1 MITEVDIAYARIM
14 LLGPAGVGK
23 TSLVRGLK
31 KLPFIRKSTSTQVAD
46 VRPISYSWATGDWKD
61 VNEQDELDEVANLLA
76 TVHHDLQSVEQL
88 IISNISRVESV
99 RVLYEGNSSVSSSEV
114 EEGLVKEVETTKVES
129 YLKEAIRR
137 AKQLTPCSGV
147 RDLKPSPFFHVW
159 DCGGQPV
166 FLEVLPA
173 FLTPRTMFLLLF
185 DASKNFNETWKS
197 IQYEEGTGIP
207 GEESNM
213 TIIELLDRWMA
224 TIHSHLS
231 ERTKKGGLVD
241 YPRILGIG
249 THGDLLNEEENR
261 KVIEQFEK
269 HCENK
274 AFTELLDHEVFIV
287 DNSSAQTDPGFSKLH
302 EIIQRFATE
311 NLVVKT
317 PVSWVLFRKVLQM
330 FSNESRNVI
339 SFNEAKAI
347 GIACKIEAEDIHK
360 VLMFYH
366 DLGVILFYPHI
377 KSFEH
382 RIILNPKWFVES
394 LGKIITL
401 PGREIQKTSKI
412 MWKTL
417 RKKGILIQPLY
428 VAVWK
433 GCKDID
439 PEGMMELL
447 THFRLAARV
456 QAEVYYDLNTPQY
469 FVPAVLPVFS
479 GDLSTPT
486 TAGSL
491 RATPLHITFSTKF
504 VTPGYFTR
512 LVTTI
517 ASFEVCKLYFEEGIY
532 RNRVVFEFTPDDKQY
547 NFVTLTE
554 LSYAIQV
561 DKTCESLENQK
572 SPFSKSCQDLL
583 VLLKRS
589 CEEVDECFYQGYP
602 SNNTQSIK
610 GYRDKFRFQCISD
623 KCKTAENIHY
633 LDKTRESQ
641 TCCQLRKQFRDLEEE
656 ESYWFPQVLQSAK
669 VL

>member
-88 IISNISRVESV
+88 IINNISHVESV

-185 DASKNFNETWKS
+185 DASKNFNETWRS

-456 QAEVYYDLNTPQY
+456 QAEVYYDLDTPQY

-517 ASFEVCKLYFEEGIY
+517 ASFEVCKLNFEEGIY

-561 DKTCESLENQK
+561 DKMCESPDNEK

-610 GYRDKFRFQCISD
+610 GYRDKFRFLCISD

>member
-1 MITEVDIAYARIM
+1 MTTEVDIAYARIM

-23 TSLVRGLK
+23 TSLIRGLK

-46 VRPISYSWATGDWKD
+46 VRPVSYSWSTGDWKD
-61 VNEQDELDEVANLLA
+61 VSEQDELDEVANLLA
-76 TVHHDLQSVEQL
+76 TVYHDLQSVEQL
-88 IISNISRVESV
+88 IISSISRVESV

-137 AKQLTPCSGV
+137 AKQLTPCGSV
-147 RDLKPSPFFHVW
+147 QDLKPSPFFHVW

-185 DASKNFNETWKS
+185 DASKDFKETWKS
-197 IQYEEGTGIP
+197 IQYEEGTEIP
-207 GEESNM
+207 VEESNM

-231 ERTKKGGLVD
+231 EKTKKGGLVN

-249 THGDLLNEEENR
+249 THGDLINEEE
-261 KVIEQFEK
+261 KWKIIHEFET

-274 AFTELLDHEVFIV
+274 AFSELLDHEVFIV

-311 NLVVKT
+311 TLVVKT

-382 RIILNPKWFVES
+382 RVILNPKWFVES
-394 LGKIITL
+394 LGKVIIL
-401 PGREIQKTSKI
+401 PGREIKKTSKK

-417 RKKGILIQPLY
+417 REKGILIQPLY

-433 GCKDID
+433 ECKDID

-447 THFRLAARV
+447 THFRLAAKV
-456 QAEVYYDLNTPQY
+456 QAEVYYDLDTPLY
-469 FVPAVLPVFS
+469 FVPAVLPLFS

-486 TAGSL
+486 TAG
-491 RATPLHITFSTKF
+491 
-504 VTPGYFTR
+504 V
-512 LVTTI
+512 
-517 ASFEVCKLYFEEGIY
+517 
-532 RNRVVFEFTPDDKQY
+532 
-547 NFVTLTE
+547 
-554 LSYAIQV
+554 
-561 DKTCESLENQK
+561 
-572 SPFSKSCQDLL
+572 
-583 VLLKRS
+583 
-589 CEEVDECFYQGYP
+589 
-602 SNNTQSIK
+602 
-610 GYRDKFRFQCISD
+610 
-623 KCKTAENIHY
+623 
-633 LDKTRESQ
+633 
-641 TCCQLRKQFRDLEEE
+641 
-656 ESYWFPQVLQSAK
+656 
-669 VL
+669 

>member
-1 MITEVDIAYARIM
+1 MTTEVDIAYARIM

-46 VRPISYSWATGDWKD
+46 VRPVSYSWSTGNWKD

-76 TVHHDLQSVEQL
+76 TVYHDLQSVEQL
-88 IISNISRVESV
+88 IPSV
-99 RVLYEGNSSVSSSEV
+99 RAIYEGNSSAPSSEV
-114 EEGLVKEVETTKVES
+114 KEEQVKEVETTKVES
-129 YLKEAIRR
+129 YLKEAIRQ
-137 AKQLTPCSGV
+137 AKQITPDGI
-147 RDLKPSPFFHVW
+147 RELKPSPFFHVW

-185 DASKNFNETWKS
+185 DASKDFKDTWKS
-197 IQYEEGTGIP
+197 IQYEEGKEIP

-231 ERTKKGGLVD
+231 RKTKKGGLVE

-249 THGDLLNEEENR
+249 THGDLLNEEQKQ
-261 KVIEQFEK
+261 KVIEQFET

-274 AFTELLDHEVFIV
+274 AFLELLDHEVFIV
-287 DNSSAQTDPGFSKLH
+287 DNSNAQTDPGFSKLH

-347 GIACKIEAEDIHK
+347 GIACKIEADDIHK

-377 KSFEH
+377 KSFQH
-382 RIILNPKWFVES
+382 RVILNPKWFIES
-394 LGKIITL
+394 LGKVLSL
-401 PGREIQKTSKI
+401 PGREIQNTNKK
-412 MWKTL
+412 MWRTL
-417 RKKGILIQPLY
+417 REKGILIQPLY

-433 GCKDID
+433 ECKDID
-439 PEGMMELL
+439 PEGMIELL
-447 THFRLAARV
+447 THFRLAAKV
-456 QAEVYYDLNTPQY
+456 ETEEYYDLDAPQY
-469 FVPAVLPVFS
+469 FVPAVLPLFS

-486 TAGSL
+486 TDADSL

-517 ASFEVCKLYFEEGIY
+517 ASFEICKLYFEEGIY

-554 LSYAIQV
+554 LPYAIQV
-561 DKTCESLENQK
+561 DKTSTCESHDNQK
-572 SPFSKSCQDLL
+572 IPFSKSCQDLL
-583 VLLKRS
+583 FLLDRS
-589 CEEVDECFYQGYP
+589 CEEVDECFYK
-602 SNNTQSIK
+602 SFSSEDTQAKKIHRNK
-610 GYRDKFRFQCISD
+610 LKFLCISD
-623 KCKTAENIHY
+623 KCRSAENPHY
-633 LDKTRESQ
+633 LEKTSEKK
-641 TCCQLRKQFRDLEEE
+641 TCCQSKKQFRDLEEE